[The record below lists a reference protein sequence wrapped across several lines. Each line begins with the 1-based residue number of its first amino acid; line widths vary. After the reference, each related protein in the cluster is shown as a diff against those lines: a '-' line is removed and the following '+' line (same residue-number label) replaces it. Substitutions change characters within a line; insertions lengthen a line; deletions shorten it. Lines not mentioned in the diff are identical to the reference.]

1 MLRKPHMA
9 LAVLL
14 LALPALAQPEPKVGP
29 ELEVVRSFEDFRT
42 LGLAVSH
49 QGRIFASS
57 PSASTGVSVVE
68 VDQRSGAVTPYPDA
82 AWNDARSSGPH
93 WRSAQAMTVDTAN
106 QLWLLDNARPHAG
119 LPPMPQKLV
128 RVNLATNRAVRVY
141 SLAEMMGPADTANDV
156 VIDVARNHAVIT
168 NQGGKGSL
176 IVLNLASGR
185 GRHVL
190 VGDPSVVA
198 DPSRHLLLNGK
209 PALRTDG
216 TFYSSHANGI
226 ALSPDGQWVYFRPI
240 NSLRYSRIRSS
251 DLGDASLTPA
261 ALSARVEYLGDGVIG
276 GGLAVDAKGRL
287 FVGDLEH
294 ASIMM
299 MTPGPDGI
307 WRSTLFANQPGRLA
321 WADGFAISQGWLYVS
336 NSRLNESFFGNNL
349 PRTGPFS
356 ILRVRLPD

>member
-1 MLRKPHMA
+1 MRHA
-9 LAVLL
+9 LNAVLL
-14 LALPALAQPEPKVGP
+14 GLLLAAPSWAQPGPKTGP
-29 ELEVVRSFEDFRT
+29 VLEVVKAFDDFRT
-42 LGLAVSH
+42 LGLAVTR
-49 QGRIFASS
+49 QGRIFASA

-68 VDQRSGAVTPYPDA
+68 VNPRSGAVTPYPDA
-82 AWNDARSSGPH
+82 AWNDAKSSGPH
-93 WRSAQAMTVDTAN
+93 WRSAQAMTVDTADR
-106 QLWLLDNARPHAG
+106 LWLLDNARPHAG
-119 LPPMPQKLV
+119 LPPMLQKLV
-128 RVNLATNRAVRVY
+128 RVDLATNRAMRIY
-141 SLAEMMGPADTANDV
+141 SLADMMGPNDTANDV

-168 NQGGKGSL
+168 NQSGKGSL
-176 IVLNLASGR
+176 IVLNLDSGR

-216 TFYSSHANGI
+216 TYYSSHANGI
-226 ALSPDGQWVYFRPI
+226 ALSPSGLWVYFRPI
-240 NSLRYSRIRSS
+240 NGLRYSRIRSA
-251 DLGDASLTPA
+251 DLADASLSQA
-261 ALSARVEYLGDGVIG
+261 ALSKRVEYLGDGVIG

-287 FVGDLEH
+287 FAGDLEH

-299 MTPGPDGI
+299 MPPGPGGK
-307 WRSTLFANQPGRLA
+307 WRSVLFANQPDRLA
-321 WADGFAISQGWLYVS
+321 WADGFAISQGWLYIS